1 MPTFLLSLITSG
13 SIKWLS
19 ILVIVAGLAGGLYM
33 KHREIVNN
41 EKQIALQQY
50 NIKQLE
56 QTIKDRDA
64 YIEEIENV
72 NRARSEAINGLS
84 QKNKELEKK
93 LESVVSQIDKH
104 VGAGRDRESSQ
115 ILKDTIRSLEEMK

>member
-19 ILVIVAGLAGGLYM
+19 ILVIIAGMAGGLYT

-64 YIEEIENV
+64 YIKEIENV
-72 NRARSEAINGLS
+72 ARSRSEAINNLA
-84 QKNKELEKK
+84 QKNRELENK
-93 LESVVSQIDKH
+93 LDSVVTEIDKH
-104 VGAGRDRESSQ
+104 VGAGHDRESSQ
-115 ILKDTIRSLEEMK
+115 ILKDTIKSLEQMK

>member
-19 ILVIVAGLAGGLYM
+19 ILVIIAGLAGGLYM

-64 YIEEIENV
+64 YIDEIENV
-72 NRARSEAINGLS
+72 NRARSEAINGLT
-84 QKNKELEKK
+84 QKNRELEKR
-93 LESVVSQIDKH
+93 LEFVVSQIDKH

-115 ILKDTIRSLEEMK
+115 ILKDTIKSLEEMK

>member
-19 ILVIVAGLAGGLYM
+19 ILVIIAGLAGGLYM

-64 YIEEIENV
+64 YIVEIENL
-72 NRARSEAINGLS
+72 ARSRAESVNVLRE
-84 QKNKELEKK
+84 KTKELEDK
-93 LESVVSQIDKH
+93 LQSVVSNIDKH
-104 VGAGRDRESSQ
+104 VGAGHDRESSQ

>member
-1 MPTFLLSLITSG
+1 MPTILLSLITSG

-19 ILVIVAGLAGGLYM
+19 ILVIIAGLAGGLYM

-64 YIEEIENV
+64 YIDEIENV
-72 NRARSEAINGLS
+72 NRARSEAINGLT
-84 QKNKELEKK
+84 QKNRELEKR
-93 LESVVSQIDKH
+93 LESVVSHIDKH

-115 ILKDTIRSLEEMK
+115 ILKDTIKSLEEMK

>member
-1 MPTFLLSLITSG
+1 MPTILLSLITSG

-72 NRARSEAINGLS
+72 NRARSEAINGLN
-84 QKNKELEKK
+84 QKNRELEKR
-93 LESVVSQIDKH
+93 LESVVSDIDKH

-115 ILKDTIRSLEEMK
+115 ILKDTIKSLEEMR

>member
-19 ILVIVAGLAGGLYM
+19 ILVIIAGLVGGLYM

-64 YIEEIENV
+64 YIAEIESV
-72 NRARSEAINGLS
+72 ARARSEAINNLAR
-84 QKNKELEKK
+84 KNKELEDK
-93 LESVVSQIDKH
+93 LDSVVTEIDKH
-104 VGAGRDRESSQ
+104 VGAGHDRESSQ
-115 ILKDTIRSLEEMK
+115 ILKDTIKSLEQMK

>member
-1 MPTFLLSLITSG
+1 MPTILLSLITSG

-41 EKQIALQQY
+41 EKQMALQQY

-56 QTIKDRDA
+56 QTIKDRNA

-72 NRARSEAINGLS
+72 NRARSEAINGLT
-84 QKNKELEKK
+84 QKNRQLEKK

>member
-1 MPTFLLSLITSG
+1 MPTILLSLITSG

-19 ILVIVAGLAGGLYM
+19 ILIIMAGLAGGLYM

-64 YIEEIENV
+64 YIKEIENV
-72 NRARSEAINGLS
+72 AKARAETVNGLI
-84 QKNKELEKK
+84 QKNKQLEDK
-93 LESVVSQIDKH
+93 LDSVVTEIDKH
-104 VGAGRDRESSQ
+104 VGAGHDRQSSQ
-115 ILKDTIRSLEEMK
+115 ILKDTIKSLEQMK

>member
-19 ILVIVAGLAGGLYM
+19 ILVIIAGLAGGLYM

-56 QTIKDRDA
+56 QTVKDRDA
-64 YIEEIENV
+64 YIVEIENL
-72 NRARSEAINGLS
+72 ARSRAESVNVLRE
-84 QKNKELEKK
+84 KTKELEDK
-93 LESVVSQIDKH
+93 LQSVVSNIDKH

>member
-1 MPTFLLSLITSG
+1 MPTILLSLITSG
-13 SIKWLS
+13 SVKWLS

-64 YIEEIENV
+64 YIEEIENI
-72 NRARSEAINGLS
+72 ARSRAETVNGLR
-84 QKNKELEKK
+84 QKTKELEDK
-93 LESVVSQIDKH
+93 LQSVVSNIDKE
-104 VGAGRDRESSQ
+104 VGAGHDRGSSQ
-115 ILKDTIRSLEEMK
+115 ILKDTIKSLEQMK

>member
-1 MPTFLLSLITSG
+1 MPTILLSLITSG

-64 YIEEIENV
+64 YIDEIENV
-72 NRARSEAINGLS
+72 NRARSEAINGLT
-84 QKNKELEKK
+84 QKNRELEKR

>member
-1 MPTFLLSLITSG
+1 MPTILLSLITSG

-72 NRARSEAINGLS
+72 NRARSEAINGLT
-84 QKNKELEKK
+84 QKNRELEKR

>member
-1 MPTFLLSLITSG
+1 MPTILLSLITSG
-13 SIKWLS
+13 SIKWIS

-64 YIEEIENV
+64 YINEIENV
-72 NRARSEAINGLS
+72 NRTRSEAVNNLL

-104 VGAGRDRESSQ
+104 VGAGNDRESSQ
-115 ILKDTIRSLEEMK
+115 ILKDTIKSLEELK

>member
-19 ILVIVAGLAGGLYM
+19 ILVIIAGLAGGLYM

-64 YIEEIENV
+64 YIDEIENV
-72 NRARSEAINGLS
+72 NRARSEAINGLT
-84 QKNKELEKK
+84 QKNRELEKR
-93 LESVVSQIDKH
+93 LESVVSDIDKH

-115 ILKDTIRSLEEMK
+115 ILKDTIKSLEEMK

>member
-1 MPTFLLSLITSG
+1 MPTILLSLITSG

-19 ILVIVAGLAGGLYM
+19 ILVIMAGLTGGLYM

-64 YIEEIENV
+64 YIEEIESV
-72 NRARSEAINGLS
+72 ARARSEAINNLAR
-84 QKNKELEKK
+84 KNKELEDK
-93 LESVVSQIDKH
+93 LDSVVTEIDKH
-104 VGAGRDRESSQ
+104 VGAGHDRESSQ
-115 ILKDTIRSLEEMK
+115 ILKDTIKSLEQMK

>member
-19 ILVIVAGLAGGLYM
+19 ILVIIAGLAGGLYM

-64 YIEEIENV
+64 YIVEIENL
-72 NRARSEAINGLS
+72 ARSRAESVNVL
-84 QKNKELEKK
+84 KEKTKELEDK
-93 LESVVSQIDKH
+93 LQSVVSNIDKH

>member
-1 MPTFLLSLITSG
+1 MPTFILSLITSG

-19 ILVIVAGLAGGLYM
+19 ILIIIAGLAGGLYM

-64 YIEEIENV
+64 YIKEIESV
-72 NRARSEAINGLS
+72 ARARSEAINNLA
-84 QKNKELEKK
+84 QKNRELESK
-93 LESVVSQIDKH
+93 LDAVVSEIDKH
-104 VGAGRDRESSQ
+104 VGAGHDRQSSQ
-115 ILKDTIRSLEEMK
+115 ILKDTIKSLEEMK

>member
-1 MPTFLLSLITSG
+1 MPTILLSLITSG

-19 ILVIVAGLAGGLYM
+19 ILVIIAGLAGGLYM

-64 YIEEIENV
+64 YIDEIENV
-72 NRARSEAINGLS
+72 NRARSEAINGLT
-84 QKNKELEKK
+84 QKNRELEKR
-93 LESVVSQIDKH
+93 LESVVSDIDKH
-104 VGAGRDRESSQ
+104 VGAGHDRESSQ
-115 ILKDTIRSLEEMK
+115 ILKDTIKSLEEMK

>member
-1 MPTFLLSLITSG
+1 MPTFILSLITSG

-19 ILVIVAGLAGGLYM
+19 ILGIVAGLAGGLYM

-64 YIEEIENV
+64 YLKEIENV
-72 NRARSEAINGLS
+72 ARARSEAINNLA
-84 QKNKELEKK
+84 QKNRELENK
-93 LESVVSQIDKH
+93 LDSVVTEIDKH
-104 VGAGRDRESSQ
+104 VGAGHDRESSQ
-115 ILKDTIRSLEEMK
+115 ILKDTIKSLEQMK

>member
-1 MPTFLLSLITSG
+1 MPTILLSLITSG

-19 ILVIVAGLAGGLYM
+19 ILVIIAGLAGGLYM

-56 QTIKDRDA
+56 QTVKDRNA
-64 YIEEIENV
+64 YIEEIENI
-72 NRARSEAINGLS
+72 NRARSEAINGLT
-84 QKNKELEKK
+84 QKNRELEKR
-93 LESVVSQIDKH
+93 LESVVSDIDKH
-104 VGAGRDRESSQ
+104 VGAGHDRESSQ
-115 ILKDTIRSLEEMK
+115 ILKDTIKSLEEMK

>member
-1 MPTFLLSLITSG
+1 MPTILLSLITSG

-19 ILVIVAGLAGGLYM
+19 ILVIIAGLAGGLYM

-64 YIEEIENV
+64 YIDEIENV
-72 NRARSEAINGLS
+72 NRARSEAINGLT
-84 QKNKELEKK
+84 QKNRELEKR

-115 ILKDTIRSLEEMK
+115 ILKDTIKSLEEMK